1 MPVCRGEEAI
11 YRLARGTGP
20 LRWSYRPKWWVL
32 CARTRVATLT
42 SGGQLRPHLY
52 SRYTP
57 WSKRFGAKGAIELIE
72 HEYAHLSAFKSLF
85 EEEGIAEKVCFK
97 LGETFDA
104 AMTDEAEERLRDNLE
119 HMARDHP
126 GHPIVESCRYV
137 KDPKEAEEISQ
148 MKGAQAAFVHP
159 SGQV

>member
-1 MPVCRGEEAI
+1 M
-11 YRLARGTGP
+11 
-20 LRWSYRPKWWVL
+20 
-32 CARTRVATLT
+32 
-42 SGGQLRPHLY
+42 
-52 SRYTP
+52 
-57 WSKRFGAKGAIELIE
+57 ELIE
-72 HEYAHLSAFKSLF
+72 HEYAHLSTFQKLF

-137 KDPKEAEEISQ
+137 KGTKEAEEISQ